1 MRERREG
8 RGIGD
13 GPLARTIQLLSI
25 ALSALVFNACGVLS
39 PMYSRTTSVV
49 PTLGGPN
56 GEVTSTN
63 VAGVVQT
70 SSSTAPPVS
79 SQIDACLDRL
89 YRWVE
94 RIEELPAGFLE
105 NQRAALGR
113 IAMNLAEA
121 PDRCTDRALQVAFA
135 NQYGGYYGGLGGG
148 YGSGVFGGR
157 FNKEEKQR

>member
-1 MRERREG
+1 MREGKKEK

-13 GPLARTIQLLSI
+13 DLLAKAIKALGI
-25 ALSALVFNACGVLS
+25 ALSALVLNACGVL
-39 PMYSRTTSVV
+39 PPVYSRTTHVV

-56 GEVTSTN
+56 GEVTSTS
-63 VAGVVQT
+63 VAGVIQT

-89 YRWVE
+89 YRWVA

-113 IAMNLAEA
+113 LAMSLAEA
-121 PDRCTDRALQVAFA
+121 PDRCTDRAVSLALT
-135 NQYGGYYGGLGGG
+135 NQYGG